1 MATTTT
7 ERANEILG
15 DEALA
20 EEVCDIRP
28 ITNSSY
34 RVFTFD

>member
-7 ERANEILG
+7 DRANEILG

-20 EEVCDIRP
+20 EEVGDIKP
-28 ITNSSY
+28 VTNYSY
-34 RVFTFD
+34 HVFTFD